1 MADQLLLLG
10 CVEISAYHLRKIS
23 MATEILD

>member
-1 MADQLLLLG
+1 VADYLPLIFII
-10 CVEISAYHLRKIS
+10 VYMYLRDIS